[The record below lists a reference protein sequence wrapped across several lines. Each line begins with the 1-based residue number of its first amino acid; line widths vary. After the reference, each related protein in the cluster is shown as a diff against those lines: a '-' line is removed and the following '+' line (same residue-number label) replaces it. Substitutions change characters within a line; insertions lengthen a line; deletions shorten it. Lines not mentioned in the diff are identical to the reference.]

1 MSGATATSGRPQSLP
16 DEERKALI
24 LQAAENVF
32 AQFGYGDA
40 TMEEVAR
47 VCGMAKKTVYKFYP
61 DKASLFGALV
71 ESHDDMAL
79 TEVRSTSLQGS
90 ALADPRERLARMLEE
105 LANLILSPRQI
116 TLTRLVIA
124 ESIKYPELARRFHR
138 DCVEKTLGHVTQAL
152 AQDGALQL
160 PAGIDPRIVADM
172 FVSTVLGTV
181 HLRALMLN
189 VPKVDLEAELS
200 DRITFATELL
210 SQIFLRTA

>member
-1 MSGATATSGRPQSLP
+1 MASVQAAAKRPPSLS
-16 DEERKALI
+16 DDERKTLI
-24 LQAAENVF
+24 LKAAESVF
-32 AQFGYGDA
+32 EQFGYGDA

-71 ESHDDMAL
+71 ESHDDIAL
-79 TEVRSTSLQGS
+79 SEVRSVSPLG
-90 ALADPRERLARMLEE
+90 DPRGRLVRMLEE
-105 LANLILSPRQI
+105 LAALVLSPRQI

-152 AQDGALQL
+152 AQDSALRL
-160 PAGIDPRIVADM
+160 PEGVDPRIVADM

-189 VPKVDLEAELS
+189 MRKAELETELAA
-200 DRITFATELL
+200 RIAFATDMIAR
-210 SQIFLRTA
+210 IFVRTG

>member
-24 LQAAENVF
+24 LHAAENVF